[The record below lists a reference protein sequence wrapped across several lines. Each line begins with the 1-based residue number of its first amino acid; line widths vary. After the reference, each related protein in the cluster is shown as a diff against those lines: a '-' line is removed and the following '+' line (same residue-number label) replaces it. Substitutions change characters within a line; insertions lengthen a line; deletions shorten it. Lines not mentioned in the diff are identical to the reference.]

1 MVYEI
6 FISTLFKG
14 EDFRAYHVKKIEES
28 DNDVNDLKFIL
39 LFRTYFVIVDFK
51 ELEQKIGILD

>member
-1 MVYEI
+1 MVHEI

-14 EDFRAYHVKKIEES
+14 EDFRAYQVKKIEES
-28 DNDVNDLKFIL
+28 DNDVSDLKFIL

-51 ELEQKIGILD
+51 NVEQKIGIMD